1 MLTITTLIPTYRRPK
16 DLAHCLEA
24 LKKQTRPA
32 DEVLVVVRDTDSE
45 TWSFLEAFNSDPLV
59 LRILTV
65 QIAGVVAAMNEGVN
79 TAQGQIVAI
88 TDDDAAPHADWLAR
102 IEAHFLLDDR
112 VGGVGGRDWMYCGDE
127 LIDGEC
133 EVVGQLQ
140 WFGRVIGN
148 HHLGVGK
155 PCEVDVLKG
164 VNMSYRQAA
173 IEGLHFDE
181 RMRGTGAQVHFEIAF
196 SLAVKQ
202 AGWKLIYDPRV
213 SVDHYRAQR
222 FDEDQRDKFN
232 SIAFTNMVHNETLAL
247 LDHLPPARRVVFLIW
262 AILVGTRD
270 ALGFVQWLRFLPAE
284 RALAGQKWLASMHGR
299 WQGWRNWQQ
308 CKEHN
313 GTLYSLSS
321 EVRKR

>member
-16 DLAHCLEA
+16 DLARCLEA

-32 DEVLVVVRDTDSE
+32 DEVLVIVRNTDSE
-45 TWSFLEAFNSDPLV
+45 TWSFLEAFNSDLLV

-65 QIAGVVAAMNEGVN
+65 QIAGVVAAMNEGIN
-79 TAQGQIVAI
+79 KAQGQIIAI
-88 TDDDAAPHADWLAR
+88 TDDDAAPRADWLAR

-112 VGGVGGRDWMYCGDE
+112 VGGVGGRDWMYCGPE

-155 PCEVDVLKG
+155 PFEVDVLKG

-202 AGWKLIYDPRV
+202 AGWKLIYDPMV

-247 LDHLPPARRVVFLIW
+247 LDHLSPARRTVFLIW
-262 AILVGTRD
+262 AMLVGTRD
-270 ALGFVQWLRFLPAE
+270 ALGFVQWLRFLPTE
-284 RALAGQKWLASMHGR
+284 GSLAGQKWVASMRGR
-299 WQGWRNWQQ
+299 WQGWRTWQQ
-308 CKEHN
+308 GNESSN
-313 GTLYSLSS
+313 TLYGV
-321 EVRKR
+321 VRIR